1 MSIMKTIMFPG
12 DTEPRE
18 IQDNRIEVLIVD
30 EDGKVPFSPDEIY
43 EMVEKGKLLY
53 LQQEGFLFSFNPI
66 SSLYGAP
73 IFSAVSQIIN
83 MGDYIGIDND
93 IPVSLDMSILI
104 NEDKTIHFM
113 NTDIDSEDD
122 VLRFSLPKIKDTQT
136 ESYILTTQEL
146 YGMGIPTWAPIPV
159 AQQTSLG
166 MVKAIPAT
174 SEMTEYIGID
184 ANGQLR
190 VAPSNDIETDETLSL
205 AGYAAD
211 AQVVGN
217 KLSSIPISIA
227 EDGYTEINGLRQAVQ
242 VDITKNSE
250 TNITVLTTLESAV
263 DDVIQTISTIEL
275 DVNGFPVKITTNE
288 IECVIN
294 WEGF

>member
-18 IQDNRIEVLIVD
+18 IQDNRIEFLTIT
-30 EDGKVPFSPDEIY
+30 EDGKVTATPDEIFIMAS
-43 EMVEKGKLLY
+43 EGKLIY
-53 LQQEGFLFSFNPI
+53 LQSGEILFLLNPI
-66 SSLYGAP
+66 SLILGTP
-73 IFSAVSQIIN
+73 IFSAISTPIN
-83 MGDYIGIDND
+83 AGSVFGFETD
-93 IPVSLDMSILI
+93 IPAIMDYSITI
-104 NEDKTIHFM
+104 NEDKTIAEIS
-113 NTDIDSEDD
+113 NIESEED
-122 VLRFSLPKIKDTQT
+122 LIRFSLPKIQDAQT
-136 ESYILTTQEL
+136 EQILTTADL
-146 YGMGIPTWAPIPV
+146 YGMSIPSWKPIPV
-159 AQQTSLG
+159 AQETSLG
-166 MVKAIPAT
+166 MVKAIEAT
-174 SEMTEYIGID
+174 PEMTEYIGID

-217 KLSSIPISIA
+217 KLSSIPVSIA
-227 EDGYTEINGLRQAVQ
+227 DDGYTEINGLRQAVQ

-250 TNITVLTTLESAV
+250 TNISVLTTLESAV
-263 DDVIQTISTIEL
+263 DDVVQTASTIEL

>member
-18 IQDNRIEVLIVD
+18 IQDNRIEILTVD
-30 EDGKVPFSPDEIY
+30 EDGKVPFSPDEID
-43 EMVEKGKLLY
+43 EMVEEGKFLY
-53 LQQEGFLFSFNPI
+53 LQQGGILFSFNPI
-66 SSLYGAP
+66 SDLYGVP
-73 IFSAVSQIIN
+73 IFSTVSQIVN

-93 IPVSLDMSILI
+93 IPASADISIMI
-104 NEDKTIHFM
+104 NEDKTIHVM
-113 NTDIDSEDD
+113 NSDIDSETDL
-122 VLRFSLPKIKDTQT
+122 LRFSLPRVKDAQT
-136 ESYILTTQEL
+136 ESHMLTTQDID
-146 YGMGIPTWAPIPV
+146 GMGIPVWTPIPT
-159 AQQTSLG
+159 AQETSLG

-184 ANGQLR
+184 NNGQLR

-242 VDITKNSE
+242 IDIAKTDTQVS
-250 TNITVLTTLESAV
+250 VVTTLESGEGE
-263 DDVIQTISTIEL
+263 VIQNSSIIALNASGLPI
-275 DVNGFPVKITTNE
+275 KITTNE
-288 IECVIN
+288 TECVIN
-294 WEGF
+294 WGEGF

>member
-12 DTEPRE
+12 DIEPRE
-18 IQDNRIEVLIVD
+18 IQDNRIEILTID

-43 EMVEKGKLLY
+43 EMVGKGKFLY
-53 LQQEGFLFSFNPI
+53 LQDGDVLLSLNPMSGI
-66 SSLYGAP
+66 YGAP
-73 IFSAVSQIIN
+73 IFSIVSPPLN

-93 IPVSLDMSILI
+93 IPVSMDMSIMI
-104 NEDKTIHFM
+104 NEDKTITM
-113 NTDIDSEDD
+113 TEIDSEDD
-122 VLRFSLPKIKDTQT
+122 VLRFSLPRIKETQT
-136 ESYILTTQEL
+136 ESHMLTTQDI
-146 YGMGIPTWAPIPV
+146 YGMGIPVWTPIPT
-159 AQQTSLG
+159 AQETSLG

-184 ANGQLR
+184 ENGQLR
-190 VAPSNDIETDETLSL
+190 VAPSNAIETDETLSL

-217 KLSSIPISIA
+217 KFSSIPISIA

-242 VDITKNSE
+242 VDIAKNSE

-263 DDVIQTISTIEL
+263 DDVVQTTSIIEL

-288 IECVIN
+288 VECVIN